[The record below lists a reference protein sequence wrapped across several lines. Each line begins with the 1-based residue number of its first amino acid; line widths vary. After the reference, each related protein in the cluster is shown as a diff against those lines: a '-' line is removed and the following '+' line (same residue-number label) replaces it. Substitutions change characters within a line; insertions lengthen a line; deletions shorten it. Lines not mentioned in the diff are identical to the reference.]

1 MKFNKSILALSLSA
15 ALITVAGCSSD
26 SNNNPAPT
34 GNVGNDTFNQ
44 IGLPLVSEWFANS
57 GANND
62 STSTAAYDATGY
74 IPTGAFKTATES
86 GLTFTPTTAQTTMGF
101 VATSYAGAV
110 DPNGT
115 DWTQNWTVGIHGND
129 NVWAP
134 ASGGT
139 LGGAT
144 PTATGTCPA
153 GTTLNGTTSSEVV
166 DGTNSMDVCDLPA
179 QITADLT
186 LTNDNIYLLASGF
199 PGTKVG
205 DGDALGGPS
214 GSNNATL
221 TIEPG
226 TLIMGSTGEAL
237 VITRGSAIAV
247 NGTEADPV
255 VMTSYESRP
264 FTGVTQTNG
273 RGEWAGLA
281 LMGNAATN
289 ECGTPCDVAA
299 EGNIGY
305 YGGVDDTDDSGTINY
320 LVIKHAGNDIDG
332 NGNELNGFTLF
343 GVGSGTTVD
352 YLQVHKGL
360 DDGIEHFGSADF
372 ASHIVLTANAD
383 DSFDWGQGYTGG
395 AQFVLIMQADDDG
408 DRGIEADNDHGNP
421 VATPVSQP
429 QLANFTMIAAS
440 SPADSTADG
449 ILLRRG
455 TGANIYNSIIT
466 GFADACL
473 DVDEEAT
480 MDAAWNGTGTD
491 YTTGY
496 TGVMTIDNSFV
507 DCATDFES
515 GDQNLDGV

>member
-1 MKFNKSILALSLSA
+1 MKFTKTILAASLSA
-15 ALITVAGCSSD
+15 ALISTVGCSSSD
-26 SNNNPAPT
+26 STPPPS
-34 GNVGNDTFNQ
+34 GNVGNDTFNMVD
-44 IGLPLVSEWFANS
+44 LPLVSEWFAYS

-62 STSTAAYDATGY
+62 STTTVDLTSTGIPQNTFAT
-74 IPTGAFKTATES
+74 TATT
-86 GLTFTPTTAQTTMGF
+86 GLTFTPTAAQTTMGF
-101 VATSYAGAV
+101 VSTTYAGAI
-110 DPNGT
+110 DPAGT
-115 DWTQNWTVGIHGND
+115 DWTTGWTVGVHGND

-134 ASGGT
+134 ASSGT
-139 LGGAT
+139 LAGAT
-144 PTATGTCPA
+144 PTATGSCPA
-153 GTTLNGTTSSEVV
+153 GTTLNATTSSEVV
-166 DGTNSMDVCDLPA
+166 DGANSMDVCDLPA

-186 LTNDNIYLLASGF
+186 LTNDNVYRLATGF

-205 DGDALGGPS
+205 DGDIDGGPT

-237 VITRGSAIAV
+237 VITRDSSVVV
-247 NGTEADPV
+247 NGTAADPV

-264 FTGVTQTNG
+264 FTGVSQTNG
-273 RGEWAGLA
+273 RGEWAGFA

-289 ECGTPCDVAA
+289 ECGTPCNVAA

-305 YGGVDDTDDSGTINY
+305 YGGTDDTDSSGSISY
-320 LVIKHAGNDIDG
+320 LVIKHGGNDIDG

-343 GVGSGTTVD
+343 GVGSGTSVD

-372 ASHIVLTANAD
+372 MSHIVLTANAD

-395 AQFVLIMQADDDG
+395 AQFVLVMQADDDG

-421 VATPVSQP
+421 LATPVSQP
-429 QLANFTMIAAS
+429 QLANMTLMAAS
-440 SPADSTADG
+440 NPVDQTADG

-473 DVDEEAT
+473 DVDEAAT
-480 MDAAWNGTGTD
+480 MDAAHDGAD

-496 TGVMTIDNSFV
+496 TGAMTIDNSFV

-515 GDQNLDGV
+515 ADQNLDGV